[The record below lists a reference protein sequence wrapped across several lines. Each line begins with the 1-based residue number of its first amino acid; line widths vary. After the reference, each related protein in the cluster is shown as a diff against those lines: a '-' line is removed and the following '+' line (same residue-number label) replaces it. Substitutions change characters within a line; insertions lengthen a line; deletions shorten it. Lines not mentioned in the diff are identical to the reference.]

1 MCDQGKGGRVVMNLT
16 QGTSKTTQDPQNTP
30 KKPLLA
36 FPPNAKKNAKKTLRT
51 PSMSRGISRGSTHG
65 VLVTHQKV
73 HCQGKA
79 LSLESLFFCTFS
91 FSPELDVMHR
101 CCNLTNAQHLR

>member
-1 MCDQGKGGRVVMNLT
+1 MNIPQGP
-16 QGTSKTTQDPQNTP
+16 SKTTQYPQNTP

-79 LSLESLFFCTFS
+79 LYLESLLFALSLLF
-91 FSPELDVMHR
+91 
-101 CCNLTNAQHLR
+101 A

>member
-30 KKPLLA
+30 KKPFLA

-73 HCQGKA
+73 HCHVSRVA
-79 LSLESLFFCTFS
+79 SFCTF
-91 FSPELDVMHR
+91 FCGHQR
-101 CCNLTNAQHLR
+101 C